1 MIKQIANNQFIL
13 RERGKDTFY
22 SYESKIAT
30 LDNERNK
37 IILFDDFNY
46 SRTTNKYFKKF
57 YDENKSYKMP
67 TSETIHK
74 IYKQLNETNKKIFKS
89 DDFTIQI
96 ARG

>member
-13 RERGKDTFY
+13 RERGKNTFY

-30 LDNERNK
+30 LDNEKNK
-37 IILFDDFNY
+37 ITLFDDFDY

-74 IYKQLNETNKKIFKS
+74 IYKQLIGTNKKIFKS
-89 DDFTIQI
+89 DDYTIQI
-96 ARG
+96 TRG

>member
-13 RERGKDTFY
+13 REKGKNTFY

-46 SRTTNKYFKKF
+46 SRTTNKYFRKF
-57 YDENKSYKMP
+57 YQDNKGYKMP
-67 TSETIHK
+67 TTEQVFK